1 MTKTKTKTKTLGG
14 FIMQL
19 KKIDFDFNNV
29 TISFEYN
36 NMLGDDL
43 KSYFYDEFKGTGFY
57 VDWDTVEEKLYFL
70 EEQKNGVHIYKC
82 LWTTTDW

>member
-1 MTKTKTKTKTLGG
+1 
-14 FIMQL
+14 
-19 KKIDFDFNNV
+19 
-29 TISFEYN
+29 
-36 NMLGDDL
+36 MLGDDL